1 MDSPKIMQTMD
12 TKRKGIE
19 YKQMEQTLYKKD
31 REKKDY
37 SLRVK
42 WVTDKSGL
50 HCPVRSG
57 TGQSIANRVR
67 YKINEI
73 RKPNGKLDGN

>member
-37 SLRVK
+37 SLY
-42 WVTDKSGL
+42 G
-50 HCPVRSG
+50 
-57 TGQSIANRVR
+57 I
-67 YKINEI
+67 
-73 RKPNGKLDGN
+73 